1 MENIQGYEIEKS
13 VLFENSRGF
22 ALGHN
27 PAAPQP
33 YVTWQF
39 TENEGGVR
47 DYYWGHYHTDRE
59 WAERDFSRRIDD
71 YQALFKVEEKEPGQ
85 EPGGYYRY
93 YSTQRPFDIGATPD
107 TKDNPLVE
115 VVNYED
121 DRRRPVAG
129 GKIHAWGEAIYKKP
143 LTAKQLRDYELT
155 PAPDN
160 PDRKRSITARLKEGA
175 AKGQESPKEPGQK
188 RNQKTHEDR

>member
-39 TENEGGVR
+39 TENEGGIR

-59 WAERDFSRRIDD
+59 WAERDFSRRTQD
-71 YQALFKVEEKEPGQ
+71 YQYLFKVEEKEPGQ

-93 YSTQRPFDIGATPD
+93 YSTHRPFDIGATP
-107 TKDNPLVE
+107 
-115 VVNYED
+115 
-121 DRRRPVAG
+121 
-129 GKIHAWGEAIYKKP
+129 
-143 LTAKQLRDYELT
+143 
-155 PAPDN
+155 
-160 PDRKRSITARLKEGA
+160 
-175 AKGQESPKEPGQK
+175 
-188 RNQKTHEDR
+188 

>member
-1 MENIQGYEIEKS
+1 M
-13 VLFENSRGF
+13 
-22 ALGHN
+22 
-27 PAAPQP
+27 
-33 YVTWQF
+33 TWQF

-59 WAERDFSRRIDD
+59 WAERDFSSRIQD
-71 YQALFKVEEKEPGQ
+71 YEYLFKVEEKEPGQ

-93 YSTQRPFDIGATPD
+93 YSPQRPFDIGATPD

-143 LTAKQLRDYELT
+143 LTGKQIRDYEVT

-160 PDRKRSITARLKEGA
+160 LDRKQIYHRPAQRGRDKGTGAAEGA
-175 AKGQESPKEPGQK
+175 RAETEPQ
-188 RNQKTHEDR
+188 DP

>member
-39 TENEGGVR
+39 TENVGGVR
-47 DYYWGHYHTDRE
+47 DYYWGHYHTDKE
-59 WAERDFSRRIDD
+59 WAERDFSHRIDD

-85 EPGGYYRY
+85 
-93 YSTQRPFDIGATPD
+93 D
-107 TKDNPLVE
+107 VE
-115 VVNYED
+115 RHFLIAGD
-121 DRRRPVAG
+121 DAVAS
-129 GKIHAWGEAIYKKP
+129 
-143 LTAKQLRDYELT
+143 
-155 PAPDN
+155 N
-160 PDRKRSITARLKEGA
+160 
-175 AKGQESPKEPGQK
+175 
-188 RNQKTHEDR
+188 